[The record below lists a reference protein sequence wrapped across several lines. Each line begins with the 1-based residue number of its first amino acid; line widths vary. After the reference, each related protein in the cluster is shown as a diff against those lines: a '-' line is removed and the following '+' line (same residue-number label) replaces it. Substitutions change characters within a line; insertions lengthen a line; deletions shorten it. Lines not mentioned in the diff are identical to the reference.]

1 MFQEFSPVVLLI
13 SDNSKHQIKSPTF
26 DKENT
31 SKFYYQYVYDLPLF
45 NKITN
50 IDSFLNHSYNDNE
63 FIIVNYSKER
73 VCYNLIFDTRDKE
86 HVTNNMLSIMESL
99 KNFHIVLNY
108 YFELLYTQENIIKS
122 VSNRLTNT
130 FNERDLNQ
138 MISTKSNLDR
148 LSKEK
153 DHQVTVSKILDH
165 TDRMNLLLSVNL
177 SFDNKLLEKVPL
189 PKNLLSFFETFA
201 KTQTNIDSKVNDRA
215 LVIKTDKFED
225 INGVLSKDK
234 HGIQVLKNYSILNSN
249 VNEVNKFPILMSY
262 QYTNENEITLKLN
275 TNNVKYANTVRI
287 EVSLNEKSKNAF
299 KVVTQ
304 GDLKNNN
311 KTWDSKILNSK
322 SGNLFILK
330 IKDIEDTSLI
340 RMKCQ
345 ITDGKG
351 DPKGLNVKKVIIGDS
366 NIFKGET
373 TDTIGERLDEFEDFA
388 LNNDDMMDGLTDL
401 LNNLNTSLIEKK
413 TLYPQIKERLKESKD
428 AKEIEILNKIR
439 VIYEKEDYSDDNKEY
454 QQEVNVLLDDL
465 EDITGNDDLLFKN
478 NLNEDMLN
486 KMLENK
492 EGCAQQ

>member
-99 KNFHIVLNY
+99 KNFHIILNY

-148 LSKEK
+148 LGKEK

-165 TDRMNLLLSVNL
+165 TDRLNLLLSVNL
-177 SFDNKLLEKVPL
+177 SFDNKLVRKDTKILTNEIFIDVIETH
-189 PKNLLSFFETFA
+189 LLNNSNEIISINGTL

-215 LVIKTDKFED
+215 VVIKTDKFED

-311 KTWDSKILNSK
+311 KTWDSKILNNK

-366 NIFKGET
+366 NIFKGVKYT
-373 TDTIGERLDEFEDFA
+373 
-388 LNNDDMMDGLTDL
+388 LN
-401 LNNLNTSLIEKK
+401 
-413 TLYPQIKERLKESKD
+413 
-428 AKEIEILNKIR
+428 
-439 VIYEKEDYSDDNKEY
+439 YEKEIVID
-454 QQEVNVLLDDL
+454 
-465 EDITGNDDLLFKN
+465 
-478 NLNEDMLN
+478 
-486 KMLENK
+486 
-492 EGCAQQ
+492 

>member
-165 TDRMNLLLSVNL
+165 TDRLNLLLSVNL

-201 KTQTNIDSKVNDRA
+201 KVTSEKTKTDTKILTNEIFIDVIETHLLNNSNEIISINGTLKTQTNIDSKVNDRA
-215 LVIKTDKFED
+215 VVIKTDKFED

-249 VNEVNKFPILMSY
+249 VNEVNKFPILLSY

-366 NIFKGET
+366 NIFKGVKYT
-373 TDTIGERLDEFEDFA
+373 
-388 LNNDDMMDGLTDL
+388 LN
-401 LNNLNTSLIEKK
+401 
-413 TLYPQIKERLKESKD
+413 
-428 AKEIEILNKIR
+428 
-439 VIYEKEDYSDDNKEY
+439 YEKEIVID
-454 QQEVNVLLDDL
+454 
-465 EDITGNDDLLFKN
+465 
-478 NLNEDMLN
+478 
-486 KMLENK
+486 
-492 EGCAQQ
+492 